1 MRVTSWMASHTSC
14 RKVLGGLGGITL
26 DPNVFRRSSRSTGEP
41 DIPVIQTVQSNMA
54 TVNTLILN
62 SCLEW
67 SHFLSWYFTRRSFS
81 KVKHILDTS
90 IVDYI
95 QTCQKYTNYNYPK
108 PYTRTSLKTCK
119 SIFFLSC
126 CKGIWNS
133 VQVQSKFDKF
143 SGLWPE

>member
-1 MRVTSWMASHTSC
+1 MASHTSC

-62 SCLEW
+62 SRLEW
-67 SHFLSWYFTRRSFS
+67 SHFLSWYFTRSSFS

-95 QTCQKYTNYNYPK
+95 QITCTWHILLQCFILYSADKEEHRCCLFSKYLMLHLKLKLNYIKKLYN
-108 PYTRTSLKTCK
+108 
-119 SIFFLSC
+119 FLTHQNQFT
-126 CKGIWNS
+126 W
-133 VQVQSKFDKF
+133 F
-143 SGLWPE
+143 